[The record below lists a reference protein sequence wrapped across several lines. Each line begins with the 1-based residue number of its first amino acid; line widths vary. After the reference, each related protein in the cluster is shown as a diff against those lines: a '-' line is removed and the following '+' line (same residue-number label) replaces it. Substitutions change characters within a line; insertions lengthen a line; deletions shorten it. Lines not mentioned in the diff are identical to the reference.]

1 MLTQIELTRM
11 KTSMC
16 TMKKHTAWNNS
27 TSSFLQ
33 KKRKKKTVLE
43 DTVIETIQSEIE
55 KKKFKKI

>member
-33 KKRKKKTVLE
+33 K
-43 DTVIETIQSEIE
+43 E
-55 KKKFKKI
+55 KKKKNFS